1 MTHAAQT
8 AARLASGELQSVSP
22 ATLEVVGSVPVTPLE
37 EIAATVERAAAAQ
50 ALWAAEP
57 FARRR
62 RLLAG
67 VASTLLDNLDEL
79 ASLLVAETGRPRT
92 EAYTIDLMLAAE
104 QLVWLAR
111 ESERVLAPERLRL
124 GIPYLAHKRARTV
137 YEPLGVIGVIA
148 PWNLPLA
155 IPLSQAATA
164 IAAGNAVVVKPS
176 ELTPLTGA
184 WVARLFAEAGAP
196 DGLVSIV
203 QGAGDVGEA
212 LVRAPGVA
220 KVVFTG
226 SGAVGRKVASAA
238 GELLRPVTLEL
249 GGKDAMLVFADADVD
264 RAVRGAAF
272 GAFANCGQL
281 CVGVERIFVQRPL
294 YERFVDGFA
303 HRAQSLRIGEDI
315 GPLISERQRAMVED
329 LVAEAL
335 ERGARARVGGRRPQ
349 RDGWFYE
356 PTILADVPRG
366 ARITDEEA
374 FGPVAA
380 VASFDDEEDAVRL
393 ANATDFGLGASIWTR
408 DAERAERVASRLDAG
423 MVWMNDIGW
432 SYGAGPAPWGGSK
445 TSGFGRTH
453 GKHGLYELSNVKLV
467 DADSGRIP
475 APWWFPY
482 DERVVDGFKGTI
494 QVLHGKA
501 RLRALWRHRR
511 GLTLLAKR
519 YLS

>member
-238 GELLRPVTLEL
+238 GELLRPVTLTSIGPSGAPRSARSRIAASSASASSGSSYNVRSTSGSWTGLRTARSRCASARTSVRSSPSGSARWSRIWLRRRSSE
-249 GGKDAMLVFADADVD
+249 APVRAWADAD
-264 RAVRGAAF
+264 RSGTAGSTSRRF
-272 GAFANCGQL
+272 WL
-281 CVGVERIFVQRPL
+281 TSHVERASPTRRRSAPL
-294 YERFVDGFA
+294 QPLRRSTTRKTQYGSRTRRISVS
-303 HRAQSLRIGEDI
+303 AQASG
-315 GPLISERQRAMVED
+315 
-329 LVAEAL
+329 
-335 ERGARARVGGRRPQ
+335 RVTQNGR
-349 RDGWFYE
+349 
-356 PTILADVPRG
+356 
-366 ARITDEEA
+366 
-374 FGPVAA
+374 
-380 VASFDDEEDAVRL
+380 S
-393 ANATDFGLGASIWTR
+393 
-408 DAERAERVASRLDAG
+408 ASRR
-423 MVWMNDIGW
+423 
-432 SYGAGPAPWGGSK
+432 GS
-445 TSGFGRTH
+445 TPEWCG
-453 GKHGLYELSNVKLV
+453 
-467 DADSGRIP
+467 
-475 APWWFPY
+475 
-482 DERVVDGFKGTI
+482 
-494 QVLHGKA
+494 
-501 RLRALWRHRR
+501 
-511 GLTLLAKR
+511 
-519 YLS
+519 

>member
-124 GIPYLAHKRARTV
+124 GIPYLAH
-137 YEPLGVIGVIA
+137 
-148 PWNLPLA
+148 A

-281 CVGVERIFVQRPL
+281 
-294 YERFVDGFA
+294 
-303 HRAQSLRIGEDI
+303 
-315 GPLISERQRAMVED
+315 
-329 LVAEAL
+329 
-335 ERGARARVGGRRPQ
+335 
-349 RDGWFYE
+349 
-356 PTILADVPRG
+356 
-366 ARITDEEA
+366 
-374 FGPVAA
+374 
-380 VASFDDEEDAVRL
+380 
-393 ANATDFGLGASIWTR
+393 
-408 DAERAERVASRLDAG
+408 
-423 MVWMNDIGW
+423 
-432 SYGAGPAPWGGSK
+432 
-445 TSGFGRTH
+445 
-453 GKHGLYELSNVKLV
+453 
-467 DADSGRIP
+467 
-475 APWWFPY
+475 
-482 DERVVDGFKGTI
+482 
-494 QVLHGKA
+494 
-501 RLRALWRHRR
+501 
-511 GLTLLAKR
+511 
-519 YLS
+519 